1 MLNKRRLRRHS
12 QKQNEAE
19 LSVTPFMNL
28 MVILVPFLLI
38 MLVFA
43 KITILELHLPAAS
56 NESKPDE
63 KRLVLEVIVKE
74 DRLIVQDKNGNF
86 QRYQIDKTEEGYD
99 VVTLSETLQAVK
111 YKYPDNIAAS
121 ILLEPD
127 IGYESL
133 VLVMDAV
140 RAIDL
145 EDDNGKFSRSELFP
159 EISLGDAPVS

>member
-12 QKQNEAE
+12 RKEEAE

-43 KITILELHLPAAS
+43 KITVLELQLPAAS
-56 NESKPDE
+56 DKPLPE
-63 KRLVLEVIVKE
+63 KDLVLEVIIKD
-74 DRLIVQDKNGNF
+74 DRLIVQNKNRGQF
-86 QRYQIDKTEEGYD
+86 ATIAKTEEGYD
-99 VVTLSETLQAVK
+99 VQKLSETLQAVK
-111 YKYPDNIAAS
+111 YKYPENVAAS

-133 VLVMDAV
+133 VSVMDAV

-145 EDDNGKFSRSELFP
+145 EDEQGKFSRAELFP

>member
-1 MLNKRRLRRHS
+1 MLNKRRFRRRTA
-12 QKQNEAE
+12 KQDAE

-43 KITILELHLPAAS
+43 KITVLELQLPAAS
-56 NESKPDE
+56 DQSIPDE
-63 KRLVLEVIVKE
+63 KRLVLEVIIKE

-86 QRYQIDKTEEGYD
+86 RRYEIEKTEEGYD
-99 VVTLSETLQAVK
+99 VLKLWETLQAVK
-111 YKYPDNIAAS
+111 YKYPENVAAS

-145 EDDNGKFSRSELFP
+145 EDKTGKFSRSELFP

>member
-12 QKQNEAE
+12 QKHNEAE

-43 KITILELHLPAAS
+43 KITILELQLPAAS
-56 NESKPDE
+56 SEVEPD
-63 KRLVLEVIVKE
+63 KNRLVLEVIIQE
-74 DRLIVQDKNGNF
+74 NRLIVQDKNGSF
-86 QRYQIDKTEEGYD
+86 ARYQIDKTEDGYD
-99 VVTLSETLQAVK
+99 VVLLSQTLQGLK
-111 YKYPDNIAAS
+111 YKHPDNVAAS

-140 RAIDL
+140 RAIDI
-145 EDDNGKFSRSELFP
+145 EDEQGRFTRAELFP

>member
-1 MLNKRRLRRHS
+1 MRTKRRFRRRFN
-12 QKQNEAE
+12 KEEAE

-56 NESKPDE
+56 SESKPDE
-63 KRLVLEVIVKE
+63 KRLVLEVIIKE

-86 QRYQIDKTEEGYD
+86 RRYQIDKTDEGYD
-99 VVTLSETLQAVK
+99 VTTLSETLQAVK
-111 YKYPDNIAAS
+111 FKYPDNVAAS
-121 ILLEPD
+121 ILLEPE

-145 EDDNGKFSRSELFP
+145 EDESGKFTRSELFP

>member
-1 MLNKRRLRRHS
+1 MLNKRRLRRRVN
-12 QKQNEAE
+12 KNDAE

-43 KITILELHLPAAS
+43 KITVLELHLPAAS
-56 NESKPDE
+56 NQSKPDE

-86 QRYQIDKTEEGYD
+86 RRYQIDKTEEGYD
-99 VVTLSETLQAVK
+99 VLTLSETLQAVK
-111 YKYPDNIAAS
+111 YKYPDNVAAS

-127 IGYESL
+127 IGYDSL

-145 EDDNGKFSRSELFP
+145 EDEKGSFTRSELFP
-159 EISLGDAPVS
+159 EISLGDAPLS

>member
-1 MLNKRRLRRHS
+1 MLNKRRLRRRVN
-12 QKQNEAE
+12 KNDAE

-43 KITILELHLPAAS
+43 KITVLELHLPAAS
-56 NESKPDE
+56 NQSKPDE

-86 QRYQIDKTEEGYD
+86 RRYQIDKTEEGYD
-99 VVTLSETLQAVK
+99 VLTLSETLQAVK
-111 YKYPDNIAAS
+111 YKYPDNVAAS

-127 IGYESL
+127 IGYDSL

-140 RAIDL
+140 RANDL
-145 EDDNGKFSRSELFP
+145 EDEKGSFTRSELFP
-159 EISLGDAPVS
+159 EISLGDAPLS

>member
-1 MLNKRRLRRHS
+1 MLNKRRFRRRTA
-12 QKQNEAE
+12 KQDAE

-28 MVILVPFLLI
+28 MVILVPFLLM

-56 NESKPDE
+56 KQSITDQ

-86 QRYQIDKTEEGYD
+86 QRYKIDKTEDGYD
-99 VVTLSETLQAVK
+99 VVKLSKTLQAVK
-111 YKYPDNIAAS
+111 YKYPDNVAAS

-145 EDDNGKFSRSELFP
+145 ESANGSFTRSELFP

>member
-1 MLNKRRLRRHS
+1 MRNRKRWKKRFA
-12 QKQNEAE
+12 KNEAE

-43 KITILELHLPAAS
+43 KITILEVHLPSAS
-56 NESKPDE
+56 NEVKPN
-63 KRLVLEVIVKE
+63 KRELVLEVIVKE
-74 DRLIVQDKNGNF
+74 DYLIVQDKNGSF
-86 QRYQIDKTEEGYD
+86 RRYMIEKKDESYD
-99 VVTLSETLQAVK
+99 VELLSQTLQSLK
-111 YKYPDNIAAS
+111 SKFPDNVAAS

-140 RAIDL
+140 RAIDI
-145 EDDNGKFSRSELFP
+145 EDEQSNFTRAELFP
-159 EISLGDAPVS
+159 DISLGDAPV

>member
-1 MLNKRRLRRHS
+1 MLNKRRFRRRTA
-12 QKQNEAE
+12 KNDAE

-56 NESKPDE
+56 SQSTPDE

-86 QRYQIDKTEEGYD
+86 RRYQIDKTEEGYD
-99 VVTLSETLQAVK
+99 VLTLSETLT
-111 YKYPDNIAAS
+111 S
-121 ILLEPD
+121 C
-127 IGYESL
+127 
-133 VLVMDAV
+133 
-140 RAIDL
+140 
-145 EDDNGKFSRSELFP
+145 
-159 EISLGDAPVS
+159 

>member
-1 MLNKRRLRRHS
+1 MLNKRRFRKRFH
-12 QKQNEAE
+12 KNDAE

-56 NESKPDE
+56 NQSKPDE

-86 QRYQIDKTEEGYD
+86 RRYQINKTDEGYD
-99 VVTLSETLQAVK
+99 VLTLSETLQAVK
-111 YKYPDNIAAS
+111 YKYPDNVAAS

-145 EDDNGKFSRSELFP
+145 EDENGSFTRSELFP